1 MTDLGQIG
9 RRVER
14 VGEKHR
20 KKLCWLGEA
29 KDKDVRR
36 KNVRNTI
43 KKGLNG
49 IKLPSYES
57 LNLRRE
63 KWKVRLKSQHA
74 KYTLNGTRRNKKRL
88 VVYSH
93 SKSDFGIYRAH
104 VRVEHLH

>member
-14 VGEKHR
+14 VGEKHS

-29 KDKDVRR
+29 NDKDVRR
-36 KNVRNTI
+36 KNVRNII

-49 IKLPSYES
+49 IKLPSDES

-74 KYTLNGTRRNKKRL
+74 KYTSNGMRRNKKRL
-88 VVYSH
+88 VVHSH

>member
-9 RRVER
+9 RRV
-14 VGEKHR
+14 GEKHS
-20 KKLCWLGEA
+20 KKLCWLGKA
-29 KDKDVRR
+29 NDKDVRR

-49 IKLPSYES
+49 IKLPSDKS

-74 KYTLNGTRRNKKRL
+74 KYTLNGTRKNKKRL